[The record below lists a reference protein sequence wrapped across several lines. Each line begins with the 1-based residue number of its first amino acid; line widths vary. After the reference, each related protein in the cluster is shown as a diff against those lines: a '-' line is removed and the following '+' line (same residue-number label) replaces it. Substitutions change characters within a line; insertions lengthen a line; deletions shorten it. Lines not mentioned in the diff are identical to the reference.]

1 MNTAL
6 KIASCGVLLFGASTV
21 AAQDATVGVDGP
33 MRQVFAA
40 PAVAGYMTTP
50 TDDGPLKRT
59 WTWLF
64 LKDAIP
70 SGADTL
76 ALEWEI
82 DCTAGTAR
90 QVRTVLYTGAT
101 HIKTDG
107 GPAERSA
114 PAAGTPGAITLA
126 AACAPPAQAR
136 TTPVANAAAART
148 AANALFAAP
157 APAPRR

>member
-1 MNTAL
+1 MGL
-6 KIASCGVLLFGASTV
+6 
-21 AAQDATVGVDGP
+21 DGP

-40 PAVAGYMTTP
+40 PAVAGYMTPP

-82 DCTAGTAR
+82 DCAARTAR
-90 QVRTVLYTGAT
+90 TVHTVLYTGAT
-101 HIKTDG
+101 HMQTDG
-107 GPAERSA
+107 GAAERSA
-114 PAAGTPGAITLA
+114 PPPGSPGAITME
-126 AACAPPAQAR
+126 AACAPAERAR

-157 APAPRR
+157 AQNARR

>member
-1 MNTAL
+1 MNTVFKVVSAT
-6 KIASCGVLLFGASTV
+6 AFLLSATSGL
-21 AAQDATVGVDGP
+21 AQDMTTGLDAP

-40 PAVAGYMTTP
+40 PVVAGYMTAP
-50 TDDGPLKRT
+50 ADDGALKRT

-82 DCTAGTAR
+82 DCAARTAR
-90 QVRTVLYTGAT
+90 TVRTVLYTGAT
-101 HIKTDG
+101 HIKTDA

-114 PAAGTPGAITLA
+114 PAAGSPGAITLD
-126 AACAPPAQAR
+126 AACSPPERAR
-136 TTPVANAAAART
+136 TTPVANAAAARA
-148 AANALFAAP
+148 AANQLFAAG
-157 APAPRR
+157 AAH

>member
-6 KIASCGVLLFGASTV
+6 KVASAGAFLFAVTPAMGQE
-21 AAQDATVGVDGP
+21 AALALDAP

-40 PAVAGYMTTP
+40 PAAVGYMTTP
-50 TDDGPLKRT
+50 TEDGALKRT

-70 SGADTL
+70 AGADTL

-82 DCTAGTAR
+82 DCAAR
-90 QVRTVLYTGAT
+90 TSRTVRTVLYAGAT
-101 HIKTDG
+101 HVKTDAG
-107 GPAERSA
+107 AAERTA
-114 PAAGTPGAITLA
+114 PAAGTPAAITLD
-126 AACAPPAQAR
+126 AACAPPERAR
-136 TTPVANAAAART
+136 TTPVTNAAAARA

-157 APAPRR
+157 APAARR

>member
-1 MNTAL
+1 MNTVFKVAMAGACLFAATPAL
-6 KIASCGVLLFGASTV
+6 T
-21 AAQDATVGVDGP
+21 QDATAGLDGP

-40 PAVAGYMTTP
+40 PAVVGYMTLP

-70 SGADTL
+70 NGADTL
-76 ALEWEI
+76 AMEWEI
-82 DCTAGTAR
+82 DCATGTAR
-90 QVRTVLYTGAT
+90 TVRTALYTGSA
-101 HIKTDG
+101 HMKTDG

-114 PAAGTPGAITLA
+114 PAAGSPGAITVA
-126 AACAPPAQAR
+126 AACSPPEEAR

-148 AANALFAAP
+148 AANAMFAAP
-157 APAPRR
+157 AQQARR

>member
-6 KIASCGVLLFGASTV
+6 KVALSAACLF
-21 AAQDATVGVDGP
+21 AATPGLTQDASGGLDGP
-33 MRQVFAA
+33 MRQVFAS
-40 PAVAGYMTTP
+40 PAAAGYMTLP

-70 SGADTL
+70 NGADTL
-76 ALEWEI
+76 AMEWEI
-82 DCTAGTAR
+82 DCAAGTAR
-90 QVRTVLYTGAT
+90 TVRTALYTGAA
-101 HIKTDG
+101 HMKTDA

-114 PAAGTPGAITLA
+114 PAAGSPGAITLA

-148 AANALFAAP
+148 AAHALFAAP
-157 APAPRR
+157 PQQARR

>member
-1 MNTAL
+1 VNTVL
-6 KIASCGVLLFGASTV
+6 KIASLGALLFGAMP
-21 AAQDATVGVDGP
+21 ALAQDATVGLDGP

-40 PAVAGYMTTP
+40 PAVAGYMTAP

-70 SGADTL
+70 NGADTL
-76 ALEWEI
+76 AMEWEI
-82 DCTAGTAR
+82 DCAAGTAR
-90 QVRTVLYTGAT
+90 TVRTALYTGAA
-101 HIKTDG
+101 HMKTDG

-114 PAAGTPGAITLA
+114 PAAGSPGAITLA

-157 APAPRR
+157 APAARR

>member
-6 KIASCGVLLFGASTV
+6 KIAYLGALLFGATP
-21 AAQDATVGVDGP
+21 ALAQDATVGLDGP

-40 PAVAGYMTTP
+40 PAVAGYMTPP

-70 SGADTL
+70 NGADTL
-76 ALEWEI
+76 AMEWEI
-82 DCTAGTAR
+82 DCAAGTAR
-90 QVRTVLYTGAT
+90 TVRTALYTGAA
-101 HIKTDG
+101 HMKTDG

-114 PAAGTPGAITLA
+114 PAAGSPGAITLA
-126 AACAPPAQAR
+126 AACAPPEQAR
-136 TTPVANAAAART
+136 TTPVADAAAART

-157 APAPRR
+157 PQQARR

>member
-1 MNTAL
+1 MNTVL
-6 KIASCGVLLFGASTV
+6 KIASLGTLLFSAMP
-21 AAQDATVGVDGP
+21 ALAQDTTVGLDGP

-40 PAVAGYMTTP
+40 PAVAGYMTAP
-50 TDDGPLKRT
+50 IDDGALKRT

-70 SGADTL
+70 NGADTL
-76 ALEWEI
+76 AMEWEI
-82 DCTAGTAR
+82 DCAAGTAR
-90 QVRTVLYTGAT
+90 TVRTALYTGPT
-101 HIKTDG
+101 HMKTDG

-114 PAAGTPGAITLA
+114 PAAGSPGAITLA

-136 TTPVANAAAART
+136 TTPVANAAAARA

-157 APAPRR
+157 AQQARR

>member
-1 MNTAL
+1 MNTIL
-6 KIASCGVLLFGASTV
+6 KIATVGVCLFTATS
-21 AAQDATVGVDGP
+21 AMAQDATLGLDGP

-40 PAVAGYMTTP
+40 PAVAGYMTAP
-50 TDDGPLKRT
+50 TDDGALKRT

-82 DCTAGTAR
+82 DCTARTAR
-90 QVRTVLYTGAT
+90 TVRTVLYTGAT
-101 HIKTDG
+101 HMKTDG
-107 GPAERSA
+107 GAAERSA
-114 PAAGTPGAITLA
+114 PPAGSPGAITLE
-126 AACAPPAQAR
+126 AACAPAERAR

-157 APAPRR
+157 AQNARR